1 MRATSNS
8 KDKNKADKPL
18 RYSVKGKRMRF
29 FESQGVDELVSICMG
44 LAQEL
49 WVYKEKQA
57 VIEDLLN
64 QKNIIL
70 DKELEQHS
78 FSEESRLSL
87 DNQRQ
92 EFIDRIF
99 FTLREEAESLQHSSK
114 NEPDPPSMP

>member
-1 MRATSNS
+1 MRATSDS
-8 KDKNKADKPL
+8 RDKNKTDKPL

-57 VIEDLLN
+57 IIEDLLN
-64 QKNIIL
+64 QKKMISDN
-70 DKELEQHS
+70 DLEKHS
-78 FSEESRLSL
+78 FSDEKRLSL
-87 DNQRQ
+87 DNERQ

-99 FTLREEAESLQHSSK
+99 FTLREEAESLQHSS
-114 NEPDPPSMP
+114 NSEPDPPTMT

>member
-1 MRATSNS
+1 MRATSDS
-8 KDKNKADKPL
+8 RDKNKTDKPL

-57 VIEDLLN
+57 IIEDLLN
-64 QKNIIL
+64 QKKMISDN
-70 DKELEQHS
+70 DLEKHS
-78 FSEESRLSL
+78 FSDEKRLSL
-87 DNQRQ
+87 DNERQ

-99 FTLREEAESLQHSSK
+99 FTLREEAESRQHSS
-114 NEPDPPSMP
+114 NSEPDPPTMT